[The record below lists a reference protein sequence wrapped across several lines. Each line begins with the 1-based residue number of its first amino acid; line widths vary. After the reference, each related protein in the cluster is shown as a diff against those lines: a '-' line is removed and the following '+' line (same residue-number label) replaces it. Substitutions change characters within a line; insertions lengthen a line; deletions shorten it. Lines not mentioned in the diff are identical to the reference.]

1 MNPQLGICIHGVG
14 VEYVQKHEYKRIQL
28 CHKFSG
34 AGDITSL
41 LRMNKNHPIRVSYHA
56 PVFHQVDPT
65 LTYYLNSNF
74 RLREA
79 TFEILEINLKMAQS
93 LPTDYVIIHFTSN
106 SMNENITDHELRH
119 FAKKSVERIDM
130 LSRQYEL
137 PIYLEY
143 TSYNDR
149 FDKPEDFVE
158 VVKDYDN
165 LGICLDI
172 GHLYMVCQT
181 YGLDYFT
188 ELEKLLPYTKVMYL
202 WNTTSKECMQEYG
215 YIPAHPSQKSEDGWI
230 DIEKTLNLA
239 LNYNKDIYI
248 IFEPNFEYKGE
259 KYFEESIS
267 WVNEIIEKSK
277 LCKGEAL

>member
-14 VEYVQKHEYKRIQL
+14 VEYIQKHEYKRIQL

-119 FAKKSVERIDM
+119 FANKSAERIDM

-143 TSYNDR
+143 TSYNNR

-202 WNTTSKECMQEYG
+202 WNVTSKECMQEYG
-215 YIPAHPSQKSEDGWI
+215 YIPVHPSQKSEDGWI
-230 DIEKTLNLA
+230 DIEETLNLA

-259 KYFEESIS
+259 KYFEEGIN
-267 WVNEIIEKSK
+267 WVNEIIGKSK